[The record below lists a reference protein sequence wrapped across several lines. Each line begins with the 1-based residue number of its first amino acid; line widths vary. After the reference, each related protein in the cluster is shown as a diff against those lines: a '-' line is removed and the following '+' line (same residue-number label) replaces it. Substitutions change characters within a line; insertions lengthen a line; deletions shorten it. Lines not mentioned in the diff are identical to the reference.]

1 MTIEEELIMFLNKI
15 ETFDKDA
22 AQDGNALHSY
32 LIELTNIAA
41 RSNYLMADLK
51 RQFRISKRDAYMKL
65 QASSLANGKYFT
77 PSLAKDYIDSC
88 CSNTGYLYDL
98 AERLSR
104 TVTHTIDAIRTIISS
119 LKAERQFAQF

>member
-1 MTIEEELIMFLNKI
+1 MTIEQELTMFLNKV

-22 AQDGNALHSY
+22 AQDGNVLHSY

-41 RSNYLMADLK
+41 RANYLMAELK
-51 RQFRISKRDAYMKL
+51 RNFRVSKKDAYMKL
-65 QASSLANGKYFT
+65 QASSLANDKYFT

-104 TVTHTIDAIRTIISS
+104 TVTHTINAIRTIISS
-119 LKAERQFAQF
+119 LKAERQYAQF